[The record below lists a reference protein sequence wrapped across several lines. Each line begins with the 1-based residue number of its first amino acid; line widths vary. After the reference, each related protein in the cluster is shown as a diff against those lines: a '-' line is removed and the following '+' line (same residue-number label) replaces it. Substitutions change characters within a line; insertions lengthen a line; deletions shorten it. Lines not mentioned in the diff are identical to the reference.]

1 MKKMMYALVYIYI
14 YTFIYIPLNIHV
26 GWVEIRI
33 ENGQAPTH
41 SRGLGYN
48 LSRAIEIYG
57 SDNDQT
63 KCHDK
68 PLFDTP
74 MWLSILNKYSGVSRF
89 RIRFRVTY

>member
-1 MKKMMYALVYIYI
+1 MLMYIYI

-57 SDNDQT
+57 SDNDQS

-74 MWLSILNKYSGVSRF
+74 MLLSILNKYSCLSRF
-89 RIRFRVTY
+89 GIRFRVTY